1 MVKIIFV
8 GALIALGIWLWT
20 IFFPKPE
27 TIVRQR
33 ILKLAKIVSF
43 TKGEGNFSRVA
54 AGERVGGFFST
65 NVEIN
70 ITIPGHESDTLHS
83 RAEITQAALQARQ
96 AVRELVVKVPDT
108 QVTLAPDKQSA
119 VADVTVDVEISG
131 ERDAIVQ
138 EMKFTFQKMDGNWLI
153 TKIETVRTLN

>member
-1 MVKIIFV
+1 MRIIFTV
-8 GALIALGIWLWT
+8 ALIALGIWLWT
-20 IFFPKPE
+20 IFFPNPE
-27 TIVRQR
+27 TVVRQR
-33 ILKLAKIVSF
+33 ILKLAKIASF
-43 TKGEGNFSRVA
+43 TKDEGNFSRVA

-70 ITIPGHESDTLHS
+70 ITIPGHEQDTLVG
-83 RAEITQAALQARQ
+83 RAEITQAVLQVRE
-96 AVRELVVKVPDT
+96 AVREIVVKVPDV

-131 ERDAIVQ
+131 ERDALVQ
-138 EMKFTFQKMDGNWLI
+138 EMKFTFQKMDGDWLI